1 MGRMKNSLFVVFFAL
16 CSTLGALPA
25 AGAGSEIPW
34 ITGTGKALK
43 EAKRSGRPVVV
54 DLWAV
59 WCEPCKL
66 MEKTTFKDSRVLEAV
81 DDFVPLKVDADA
93 DTIFVERYAIEIFPT
108 MLFLDEKGEE
118 ITRLTGLV
126 EADPLLAK
134 LEVIGGGYSSY
145 LEQVAEQKDPQSL
158 KGVAAY
164 MLEVGNPDQAVVL
177 LRKASK
183 LSRGAERAEMEELEL
198 MLAEALLS
206 CGRAAAA
213 AKELERLAE
222 TATCAEARGR
232 ALVGLVR
239 AERERGRE
247 EQAELTL
254 ARLRQEFPELADQL
268 D

>member
-1 MGRMKNSLFVVFFAL
+1 MVKNVLFAIFFAL
-16 CSTLGALPA
+16 VSIFGAPVA
-25 AGAGSEIPW
+25 ADEASEIPW
-34 ITGTGKALK
+34 ITGTTKALK
-43 EAKRSGRPVVV
+43 EARSSGNPVVV

-66 MEKTTFKDSRVLEAV
+66 MEKTTFRDSRVLQAI
-81 DDFVPLKVDADA
+81 DGFVPLKVDADA
-93 DTIFVERYAIEIFPT
+93 DTIFVERYEIEIFPT

-118 ITRLTGLV
+118 ITRLTGLI

-134 LEVIGGGYSSY
+134 LEKVSSGYASY
-145 LEQVAEQKDPQSL
+145 LEQIASQKDPQAL
-158 KGVAAY
+158 KNAADY
-164 MLEVGNPDQAVVL
+164 MLEVGNPDRAVEL

-206 CGRAAAA
+206 CGRAASA

-222 TATCAEARGR
+222 SATCAAARGR

-239 AERERGRE
+239 AERERGRG
-247 EQAELTL
+247 EQADVTL
-254 ARLRQEFPELADQL
+254 AHLRQEFPELAEQFD
-268 D
+268 

>member
-1 MGRMKNSLFVVFFAL
+1 MKYSLFAIFFVISSL
-16 CSTLGALPA
+16 SGGFMA
-25 AGAGSEIPW
+25 AGEGSGIPW
-34 ITGTGKALK
+34 ITGTTKALK
-43 EAKRSGRPVVV
+43 EAKKAGKPVVV

-66 MEKTTFKDSRVLEAV
+66 MDKTTFRDGRVLEAI
-81 DDFVPLKVDADA
+81 DRFVPLKVDADA
-93 DTIFVERYAIEIFPT
+93 DTIFVERYEIEIFPT
-108 MLFLDEKGEE
+108 MLFLDQRGEE

-126 EADPLLAK
+126 EADPLLANLK
-134 LEVIGGGYSSY
+134 KVGAGYASY
-145 LEQVAEQKDPQSL
+145 LEQIASQKDPKSL
-158 KGVAAY
+158 KGAAAY
-164 MLEVGNPDQAVVL
+164 MLEVGNPDRAVEL

-222 TATCAEARGR
+222 SATCAAARGR

-239 AERERGRE
+239 AERERGRSE
-247 EQAELTL
+247 RADLTL
-254 ARLRQEFPELADQL
+254 ARLRQEFPELAEQFD
-268 D
+268 